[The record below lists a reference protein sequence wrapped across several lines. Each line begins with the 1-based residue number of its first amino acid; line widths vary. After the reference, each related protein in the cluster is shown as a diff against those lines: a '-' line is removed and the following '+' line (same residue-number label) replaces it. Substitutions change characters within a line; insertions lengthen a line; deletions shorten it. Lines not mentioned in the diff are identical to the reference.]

1 MKYDLIVI
9 GAGPAGLMAAR
20 TAARDGLKV
29 VLLEQRKKIYQVR
42 RFCSQLI
49 RVGDSGFSSDKKPTD
64 RKIRPVTVTFEI
76 NSGRHTL
83 RLNNLE
89 DDVTVDYRGPIR
101 SYYNEIFISPSG
113 YSFSRL
119 EFNEQFYGFQIDKGE
134 LLNGMLDECTRAGAE
149 VRWGTKCIDVED
161 HSRGVSIKL
170 SGHGEKETLTARRI
184 ILADGAFSSLTGKL
198 GFNKERTDLG
208 PTIKFLSY
216 ILDRVDSPF
225 PESRHL
231 QMCVPSLFPGQVPL
245 ALWVHDTFQVCM
257 ATPVFTKIKLSDLL
271 DRFMK
276 ESPFASWFASSK
288 VVDRLGCNMALRKPI
303 WEPAKGNVICCG
315 DNAVFAEAAIK
326 GALGCGYSGA
336 KASKTALEGG
346 NGNAQYNNY
355 WQHAFYFHSPQ
366 YLGRSKKIFP
376 AARVLNDGEIDTLF
390 KWIHD
395 NQLWG
400 LPSDVLLDNVEQF
413 KKELPEIAEKLLP

>member
-1 MKYDLIVI
+1 METGKMKYDLIVI

-29 VLLEQRKKIYQVR
+29 VLMEQRKKLCPVR

-49 RVGDSGFSSDKKPTD
+49 RIGDSGFSSDKKPTD
-64 RKIRPVTVTFEI
+64 RELRPVTVTFEI
-76 NSGRHTL
+76 NYGRHTL

-89 DDVTVDYRGPIR
+89 DDVTVDYRGPLR

-113 YSFSRL
+113 YSFNRL
-119 EFNEQFYGFQIDKGE
+119 ESNEQFYGFQIDKGE
-134 LLNGMLDECTRAGAE
+134 LLAGMLDECTRAGGE

-161 HSRGVSIKL
+161 HSGGVSVRL
-170 SGHGEKETLTARRI
+170 SGQGEEETLTARRL
-184 ILADGAFSSLTGKL
+184 ILADGAFSSLIDTL

-245 ALWVHDTFQVCM
+245 ALWAHDTFQMCM
-257 ATPVFTKIKLSDLL
+257 ATPVFSKIKLSDVL

-288 VVDRLGCNMALRKPI
+288 VVDRLGCTMALRKPI
-303 WEPAKGNVICCG
+303 WEQAKG
-315 DNAVFAEAAIK
+315 ER
-326 GALGCGYSGA
+326 
-336 KASKTALEGG
+336 
-346 NGNAQYNNY
+346 
-355 WQHAFYFHSPQ
+355 
-366 YLGRSKKIFP
+366 YLLR
-376 AARVLNDGEIDTLF
+376 
-390 KWIHD
+390 
-395 NQLWG
+395 
-400 LPSDVLLDNVEQF
+400 
-413 KKELPEIAEKLLP
+413 